1 MCSPI
6 LERRALYKLA
16 VQSLEVLLF
25 GGAISNAHGGGSY
38 DTCFQV
44 AASRKTGA
52 SLLSRRARGKA
63 LDRLIIDK
71 GHLNRL
77 DGGQL
82 EKADKIAATRKFQQ
96 HVAAFTHSVVGHMAK
111 TCSMAFSA
119 VRTMARRLRQPLAA
133 SLHNISCVESVE
145 LGLRFSNS
153 FDETENDNK
162 YSDWSPIVDQAVANT
177 IARDEVELGSRCSY
191 VGFDDDA
198 EFTSLNVEEFAM
210 ELYRSGRLSP
220 GGGWVGWH
228 DEGGHLR
235 ALFRII
241 CAGPVLGMDH
251 GCVYRSLNGQDQFEQ
266 ATIHLSPYQ
275 HAPFDLHVGHE
286 APTSLSAE
294 SSRGF
299 YSRRATVIAKFLRK
313 LAALPDQ
320 SVADLVY
327 EAVTCRMK
335 HATARSLSDPF
346 LDRDIAQIR
355 TLSAVAAGFGG
366 KLLAAA
372 FRCLFF
378 DYRHYSGG
386 LPDLHLFRAFYVS
399 ESSDGQQEL
408 VDLGAWIGETF
419 SADSQQAAATQRM
432 VALLSDRDD
441 EYLGCSKVGDSGS
454 QASRSSRDSKLA
466 RSPKLDLL
474 TTGPKSELI
483 PDRLHLEHNGCKVKV
498 ECMMVEVKS
507 ANDRLDPR
515 QEDWLNILD
524 QHGNARVCKFEDT
537 RKSGKKRMAK
547 Q

>member
-1 MCSPI
+1 
-6 LERRALYKLA
+6 
-16 VQSLEVLLF
+16 
-25 GGAISNAHGGGSY
+25 
-38 DTCFQV
+38 
-44 AASRKTGA
+44 
-52 SLLSRRARGKA
+52 
-63 LDRLIIDK
+63 
-71 GHLNRL
+71 
-77 DGGQL
+77 
-82 EKADKIAATRKFQQ
+82 
-96 HVAAFTHSVVGHMAK
+96 
-111 TCSMAFSA
+111 MAFSA
-119 VRTMARRLRQPLAA
+119 VRTIARRLRRPLAA
-133 SLHNISCVESVE
+133 SLRDVSCVESVE

-153 FDETENDNK
+153 CDDTENDSK

-177 IARDEVELGSRCSY
+177 IDRDEVEFGSRCSY

-198 EFTSLNVEEFAM
+198 DFTSLNVEEFAM
-210 ELYRSGRLSP
+210 EMYRSGRFSP

-241 CAGPVLGMDH
+241 CAAPVLGMDH
-251 GCVYRSLNGQDQFEQ
+251 GCVYRSLNGQDQLEH

-286 APTSLSAE
+286 APTSFSAD
-294 SSRGF
+294 SYRGILSRGF
-299 YSRRATVIAKFLRK
+299 YSRRAPVIAEFLRR
-313 LAALPDQ
+313 LATLSDQ
-320 SVADLVY
+320 TIADLVY
-327 EAVTCRMK
+327 DAVTCRMK
-335 HATARSLSDPF
+335 HANARSLSDPF
-346 LDRDIAQIR
+346 LDRDIAQVR

-386 LPDLHLFRAFYVS
+386 LPDLHLFRALYVS
-399 ESSDGQQEL
+399 ESSECHEEL
-408 VDLGAWIGETF
+408 VDLGMWIGETF

-454 QASRSSRDSKLA
+454 HASRSSRDSKLA
-466 RSPKLDLL
+466 RTAKWNASP
-474 TTGPKSELI
+474 TSPKSELL
-483 PDRLHLEHNGCKVKV
+483 PNRLHFEHNGRKVKV
-498 ECMMVEVKS
+498 QCMMVEVKS

-524 QHGNARVCKFEDT
+524 RHGNARVCKFEDT
-537 RKSGKKRMAK
+537 RKKRMAK